1 MNTRTVHVSTP
12 DGTALATDVCLP
24 DGARPHPAVVIRTP
38 YGRGAHRAEL
48 RGWAAHGFA
57 ALAQDVRG
65 RHGSAGEWHPYGGHE
80 ETDGA
85 ATVAWV
91 RAQAWSNGEVVAAG
105 ASYAAHCA
113 LVTALAAPDE
123 SLRDGAPG
131 GRPTGPPGALREG
144 APDAV
149 IAAVPALGL
158 TETAREPGGPER
170 LWARAGWWAAH
181 GDRRDSDPGAL
192 ARALANDSR
201 LLEHLPIAR
210 LAERLAEGLGREL
223 PSWSRLWADRGR
235 GRLVALGSAA
245 RIPLLAVGGTRD
257 PFADDTVALWQGWG
271 GPSRLLLGPW
281 GHRLT
286 ADPAA
291 PSRARINLG
300 ALYVRWA
307 RAALAGHLEPTRHG
321 VIALGGSGRWH
332 STETGEGPEGSE
344 RPGVNRRPTASAGGD
359 PPPSPG
365 NHHRLHADSA
375 PAPTLAPTPTPTR
388 TPAPAPTPAL
398 IPTAAAGPDR
408 TVAWAFGA
416 PTGLRL
422 LHGAEFSADPD
433 RPVRSD
439 DLAVPAGGDRADRCL
454 LLSPP
459 LPRPLDLAGTAVA
472 RINVTADT
480 PCADWVV
487 RLTALDPSGR
497 ADPLALGIV
506 RRTGPP
512 GEPAD
517 VTVPLGTLGRRLPAG
532 TRLRAEIA
540 GHHFPAHARNPHTGE
555 DPVTATRLAPS
566 RRTVNPRG
574 SALHLPVVARRRYVE
589 PVPEICR

>member
-1 MNTRTVHVSTP
+1 MNTRTVYVPTP

-24 DGARPHPAVVIRTP
+24 DGTRPLPAVLIRTP

-48 RGWAAHGFA
+48 RGWASHGFA

-65 RHGSAGEWHPYGGHE
+65 RHGSPGEWHPYRDHE
-80 ETDGA
+80 RADGA
-85 ATVAWV
+85 ATVAWM
-91 RAQAWSNGEVVAAG
+91 RAQAWSNGEVVAVG
-105 ASYAAHCA
+105 ASYAAYCA
-113 LVTALAAPDE
+113 LVTALAAPEAACDAGPDADPGDFHRDAD
-123 SLRDGAPG
+123 LRRNGV
-131 GRPTGPPGALREG
+131 
-144 APDAV
+144 PDAV

-181 GDRRDSDPGAL
+181 GDRRDSDPDAL
-192 ARALANDSR
+192 ARALADDPR
-201 LLEHLPIAR
+201 LLEHLPVAR
-210 LAERLAEGLGREL
+210 LAERLAASLGREL
-223 PSWSRLWADRGR
+223 PSWPGLWADRAR
-235 GRLVALGSAA
+235 GRLVALGSTA
-245 RIPLLAVGGTRD
+245 RLPLLAVGGTRD
-257 PFADDTVALWQGWG
+257 PFAEDTVALWRGWG

-286 ADPAA
+286 ADPA
-291 PSRARINLG
+291 PPTRARVNLG

-307 RAALAGHLEPTRHG
+307 RAALAGRLEPTRHG
-321 VIALGGSGRWH
+321 VIALGDSGRWH
-332 STETGEGPEGSE
+332 STRLRSTPRPASTQDATAQDATAQEGAEWRAGVDRPEAEWSW
-344 RPGVNRRPTASAGGD
+344 SF
-359 PPPSPG
+359 
-365 NHHRLHADSA
+365 DS
-375 PAPTLAPTPTPTR
+375 
-388 TPAPAPTPAL
+388 
-398 IPTAAAGPDR
+398 
-408 TVAWAFGA
+408 

-422 LHGAEFSADPD
+422 LHGAEFNADPD

-439 DLAVPAGGDRADRCL
+439 DLAVPADGERADRCL

-459 LPRPLDLAGTAVA
+459 LPRPLDLAGAAVA

-487 RLTALDPSGR
+487 RLTALDPTGR
-497 ADPLALGIV
+497 ADPLAIGIV

-512 GEPAD
+512 GEAAD
-517 VTVPLGTLGRRLPAG
+517 ISVPLGTLGRRLPAG

-589 PVPEICR
+589 PAPEICR

>member
-1 MNTRTVHVSTP
+1 MNTRTVYVPTP

-24 DGARPHPAVVIRTP
+24 DGTRALPAVLIRTP
-38 YGRGAHRAEL
+38 YGRVAHRAEL
-48 RGWAAHGFA
+48 RGWAANGFA

-65 RHGSAGEWHPYGGHE
+65 RHDSPGQWHPFRGHE
-80 ETDGA
+80 TADGA

-91 RAQAWSNGEVVAAG
+91 RAQAWSNGEVVAVG
-105 ASYAAHCA
+105 ASYAAYCA
-113 LVTALAAPDE
+113 LVTALAAPGTAPDTAPGTAPDAAGDTTRAAGPGTD
-123 SLRDGAPG
+123 SGDLHRDGV
-131 GRPTGPPGALREG
+131 
-144 APDAV
+144 PDAV

-158 TETAREPGGPER
+158 AETAREPAGPER

-181 GDRRDSDPGAL
+181 GDRRDSDPDAL
-192 ARALANDSR
+192 ARVLADDPR
-201 LLEHLPIAR
+201 LLEHLPVMR
-210 LAERLAEGLGREL
+210 LAARLAEGLGREL
-223 PSWSRLWADRGR
+223 PSWPRLWSAGER

-245 RIPLLAVGGTRD
+245 RLPLLAVGGTRD
-257 PFADDTVALWQGWG
+257 PFADDTVALWRGWG

-286 ADPAA
+286 ADPAVPA
-291 PSRARINLG
+291 RARVNLG

-307 RAALAGHLEPTRHG
+307 RAALSGRLAPTRHG
-321 VIALGGSGRWH
+321 VIALGDSGRWH
-332 STETGEGPEGSE
+332 STQGAAIT
-344 RPGVNRRPTASAGGD
+344 PGA
-359 PPPSPG
+359 
-365 NHHRLHADSA
+365 
-375 PAPTLAPTPTPTR
+375 TP
-388 TPAPAPTPAL
+388 
-398 IPTAAAGPDR
+398 PDR
-408 TVAWAFGA
+408 PEADHRWPFDT

-439 DLAVPAGGDRADRCL
+439 DLAVPDDDGRADRCL

-459 LPRPLDLAGTAVA
+459 LPRPLDLAGAAVA

-480 PCADWVV
+480 PSADWAV

-497 ADPLALGIV
+497 ADPLAFGIV

-512 GEPAD
+512 GEAAD
-517 VTVPLGTLGRRLPAG
+517 ITVPLGTLGRRLPAG

-540 GHHFPAHARNPHTGE
+540 GHHFPAHARNPHTGQ
-555 DPVTATRLAPS
+555 DPVTATRLTPS
-566 RRTVNPRG
+566 RRTVNARG

-589 PVPEICR
+589 PAPEICR

>member
-1 MNTRTVHVSTP
+1 MNTRTVSVLAP
-12 DGTALATDVCLP
+12 DGAPLATDVFLP
-24 DGARPHPAVVIRTP
+24 DGDRPRPAVLIRTP
-38 YGRGAHRAEL
+38 YGRDAHRAEL

-65 RHGSAGEWHPYGGHE
+65 RHGSPGEWHPYRDHE
-80 ETDGA
+80 NADGA

-91 RAQAWSNGEVVAAG
+91 RAQAWSNGEVVAVG
-105 ASYAAHCA
+105 ASYAAYCA
-113 LVTALAAPDE
+113 LVTALDAPGAAPGPVH
-123 SLRDGAPG
+123 RDGV
-131 GRPTGPPGALREG
+131 
-144 APDAV
+144 PDAV

-181 GDRRDSDPGAL
+181 GDRSDSDPDAL
-192 ARALANDSR
+192 ERALADDPR
-201 LLEHLPIAR
+201 LLEHLPVAR
-210 LAERLAEGLGREL
+210 LAERLATGLGREL
-223 PSWSRLWADRGR
+223 PSWPRLWADRQR
-235 GRLVALGSAA
+235 GRLIALASAA
-245 RIPLLAVGGTRD
+245 CLPLLAVGGTRD
-257 PFADDTVALWQGWG
+257 PFADDTVALWRDWG
-271 GPSRLLLGPW
+271 GPARLLLGPW

-286 ADPAA
+286 ADRSVPA
-291 PSRARINLG
+291 RARVNLG

-307 RAALAGHLEPTRHG
+307 RAALDGRLEPTRHG
-321 VIALGGSGRWH
+321 AIALGDSGRWH
-332 STETGEGPEGSE
+332 STHLAVSPPETERRWPFGS
-344 RPGVNRRPTASAGGD
+344 
-359 PPPSPG
+359 
-365 NHHRLHADSA
+365 
-375 PAPTLAPTPTPTR
+375 
-388 TPAPAPTPAL
+388 
-398 IPTAAAGPDR
+398 
-408 TVAWAFGA
+408 

-422 LHGAEFSADPD
+422 LHGAEFIADPE

-439 DLAVPAGGDRADRCL
+439 GLAVPVGDGHADRCL

-459 LPRPLDLAGTAVA
+459 LPRPLDLAGAAVA
-472 RINVTADT
+472 RINATADT
-480 PCADWVV
+480 PSADWAV

-497 ADPLALGIV
+497 ADPLAFGIV

-512 GEPAD
+512 GEAAD
-517 VTVPLGTLGRRLPAG
+517 ITVPLGTLGRRLPAG

-540 GHHFPAHARNPHTGE
+540 GHHFPAHARNPHTGD

>member
-1 MNTRTVHVSTP
+1 MNTRTVYVPTQ

-24 DGARPHPAVVIRTP
+24 DGTRPLPAVVIRTP
-38 YGRGAHRAEL
+38 YGRDAHRAEL

-65 RHGSAGEWHPYGGHE
+65 RHGSPGEWHPYRDHE
-80 ETDGA
+80 RTDGA

-91 RAQAWSNGEVVAAG
+91 RAQAWSNGEVVAVG
-105 ASYAAHCA
+105 ASYAAYCA
-113 LVTALAAPDE
+113 LVPALAAPEAACDAGPDAD
-123 SLRDGAPG
+123 LDDFHLDGVPG
-131 GRPTGPPGALREG
+131 DFHLDGV
-144 APDAV
+144 PDAV

-181 GDRRDSDPGAL
+181 GDRRDSDPDAL
-192 ARALANDSR
+192 ARALADDPR
-201 LLEHLPIAR
+201 LLEHLPVAR
-210 LAERLAEGLGREL
+210 LAERLAESLGREL
-223 PSWSRLWADRGR
+223 PSWPGLWADRAR
-235 GRLVALGSAA
+235 GRLVTLGSTA
-245 RIPLLAVGGTRD
+245 RLPLLAVGGTRD
-257 PFADDTVALWQGWG
+257 PFAEDTVALWRGWG

-291 PSRARINLG
+291 PARARVNLG

-307 RAALAGHLEPTRHG
+307 RAALAGRLEPTRHG
-321 VIALGGSGRWH
+321 AIALGDSGRWH
-332 STETGEGPEGSE
+332 STRLRSTPRPASTQDDTEREGAEWRAGADRPEAE
-344 RPGVNRRPTASAGGD
+344 RRWSF
-359 PPPSPG
+359 
-365 NHHRLHADSA
+365 DS
-375 PAPTLAPTPTPTR
+375 
-388 TPAPAPTPAL
+388 
-398 IPTAAAGPDR
+398 
-408 TVAWAFGA
+408 

-422 LHGAEFSADPD
+422 LHGAEFNAEPD

-439 DLAVPAGGDRADRCL
+439 DLAVPADGDRADRCL

-459 LPRPLDLAGTAVA
+459 LPRPLDLAGAAVA

-480 PCADWVV
+480 PSADWAV
-487 RLTALDPSGR
+487 RLTALDSTGR
-497 ADPLALGIV
+497 ADPLAFGIV

-512 GEPAD
+512 GEAAD
-517 VTVPLGTLGRRLPAG
+517 ISVPLGTLGRRLPAG

-589 PVPEICR
+589 PAPEICR

>member
-1 MNTRTVHVSTP
+1 MNTRTVYVPTP

-24 DGARPHPAVVIRTP
+24 DGTRPLPAVLIRTP
-38 YGRGAHRAEL
+38 YGREAHRAEL

-65 RHGSAGEWHPYGGHE
+65 RHGSPGEWHPYRDHE
-80 ETDGA
+80 RTDGA

-91 RAQAWSNGEVVAAG
+91 RAQAWSNGEVVAVG
-105 ASYAAHCA
+105 ASYAAYCA
-113 LVTALAAPDE
+113 LVTALAAPEAACDAGPDAD
-123 SLRDGAPG
+123 LDNFHRDGV
-131 GRPTGPPGALREG
+131 
-144 APDAV
+144 PDAV

-181 GDRRDSDPGAL
+181 GDRRDSDPDAL
-192 ARALANDSR
+192 ARAMADDPR
-201 LLEHLPIAR
+201 LLEHLPVAR
-210 LAERLAEGLGREL
+210 LAERLAASLGREL
-223 PSWSRLWADRGR
+223 PSWSGLWADRAR
-235 GRLVALGSAA
+235 GRLVALGSTA
-245 RIPLLAVGGTRD
+245 RLPLLAVGGTRD
-257 PFADDTVALWQGWG
+257 PFAEDTVALWRGWG

-291 PSRARINLG
+291 PARARVNLG

-307 RAALAGHLEPTRHG
+307 RAALAGRLEPTRRG
-321 VIALGGSGRWH
+321 AIALGDSGRWH
-332 STETGEGPEGSE
+332 STRLRSTPRPASTQDATPQDATAQEGAEWRAGADRPEAES
-344 RPGVNRRPTASAGGD
+344 RWSF
-359 PPPSPG
+359 
-365 NHHRLHADSA
+365 DS
-375 PAPTLAPTPTPTR
+375 
-388 TPAPAPTPAL
+388 
-398 IPTAAAGPDR
+398 
-408 TVAWAFGA
+408 

-422 LHGAEFSADPD
+422 LHGAEFNADPD

-439 DLAVPAGGDRADRCL
+439 DLAVPADGERADRCL

-459 LPRPLDLAGTAVA
+459 LPRPLDLAGAAVA

-480 PCADWVV
+480 PCADWAV
-487 RLTALDPSGR
+487 RLTALDPTGR
-497 ADPLALGIV
+497 ADPLAFGIV

-512 GEPAD
+512 GEAAD
-517 VTVPLGTLGRRLPAG
+517 ISVPLGTLGRRLPAG

-574 SALHLPVVARRRYVE
+574 SALHLPVVARRYVE
-589 PVPEICR
+589 PAPEICR

>member
-1 MNTRTVHVSTP
+1 MNTRTLYVPAP

-24 DGARPHPAVVIRTP
+24 EGNRPVPAVLIRTP
-38 YGRGAHRAEL
+38 YGRDAHRAEL
-48 RGWAAHGFA
+48 YGWAAHGFA

-65 RHGSAGEWHPYGGHE
+65 RHGSPGEWHPYRGHE
-80 ETDGA
+80 TVDGA
-85 ATVAWV
+85 ATVAWT
-91 RAQAWSNGEVVAAG
+91 RAQEWSNGEVVAVG
-105 ASYAAHCA
+105 ASYAAYCA
-113 LVTALAAPDE
+113 LVTALAA
-123 SLRDGAPG
+123 RDTARDTVRDAACDAAHDAGPG
-131 GRPTGPPGALREG
+131 PGADSDRLLALG
-144 APDAV
+144 VPDAV

-158 TETAREPGGPER
+158 AETAREPGGPER

-181 GDRRDSDPGAL
+181 GDRRDSDPDAL
-192 ARALANDSR
+192 ARALAEDPR
-201 LLEHLPIAR
+201 LLEHLPVAHLPTR
-210 LAERLAEGLGREL
+210 LAESLGREL
-223 PSWSRLWADRGR
+223 PSWPRLWAGRGR
-235 GRLVALGSAA
+235 GRLVALGHTA
-245 RIPLLAVGGTRD
+245 RLPLLAVGGTRD
-257 PFADDTVALWQGWG
+257 PFADDTVALWRGWG

-291 PSRARINLG
+291 PARARVNLG

-307 RAALAGHLEPTRHG
+307 RAALAGRLGPTRRG
-321 VIALGGSGRWH
+321 VIALGDSGRWH
-332 STETGEGPEGSE
+332 SVPGEPI
-344 RPGVNRRPTASAGGD
+344 
-359 PPPSPG
+359 
-365 NHHRLHADSA
+365 
-375 PAPTLAPTPTPTR
+375 TPDTTS
-388 TPAPAPTPAL
+388 
-398 IPTAAAGPDR
+398 PDR
-408 TVAWAFGA
+408 PEAERRWPFGS

-439 DLAVPAGGDRADRCL
+439 DLAVPADGAPADRCL

-459 LPRPLDLAGTAVA
+459 LPRPLDLAGAAVA

-480 PCADWVV
+480 PSADWAV
-487 RLTALDPSGR
+487 RLTALDPSGH
-497 ADPLALGIV
+497 ADPLAFGIV

-512 GEPAD
+512 GEAAD
-517 VTVPLGTLGRRLPAG
+517 ITVPLGTLGRRLPAG

-555 DPVTATRLAPS
+555 DPVAATRLAPS

-589 PVPEICR
+589 PAPEICR

>member
-1 MNTRTVHVSTP
+1 MNTRTVYVPTP
-12 DGTALATDVCLP
+12 DGNALATDVRLP
-24 DGARPHPAVVIRTP
+24 DGTRPLPAVLIRTP
-38 YGRGAHRAEL
+38 YGREAHRAEL

-65 RHGSAGEWHPYGGHE
+65 RHGSPGEWHPYRDHE
-80 ETDGA
+80 RTDGA
-85 ATVAWV
+85 ATVDWV
-91 RAQAWSNGEVVAAG
+91 RAQAWSNGEVVAVG
-105 ASYAAHCA
+105 ASYAAYCA
-113 LVTALAAPDE
+113 LVTALAAPEAACDAGPDADRGDFH
-123 SLRDGAPG
+123 RDGAPG
-131 GRPTGPPGALREG
+131 DLHRDGV
-144 APDAV
+144 PDAV

-181 GDRRDSDPGAL
+181 GDRRDSDPDAL
-192 ARALANDSR
+192 ARALADDPR
-201 LLEHLPIAR
+201 LLEHLPVAR
-210 LAERLAEGLGREL
+210 LADRLAASLGREL
-223 PSWSRLWADRGR
+223 PSWSRLWADRAR
-235 GRLVALGSAA
+235 GRLVALGSTA
-245 RIPLLAVGGTRD
+245 RLPLLAVGGTRD
-257 PFADDTVALWQGWG
+257 PFAEDTMALWRGWG

-281 GHRLT
+281 GHGLT

-291 PSRARINLG
+291 PGRARVNLG

-307 RAALAGHLEPTRHG
+307 REALAGRLEPTHHG
-321 VIALGGSGRWH
+321 VIALGDSGRWH
-332 STETGEGPEGSE
+332 STRLPSTL
-344 RPGVNRRPTASAGGD
+344 RPASTHAATPQYAVAQEEAEWRAG
-359 PPPSPG
+359 
-365 NHHRLHADSA
+365 AD
-375 PAPTLAPTPTPTR
+375 R
-388 TPAPAPTPAL
+388 
-398 IPTAAAGPDR
+398 AGAESRWSFDS
-408 TVAWAFGA
+408 

-422 LHGAEFSADPD
+422 LHGAEFNADPD

-439 DLAVPAGGDRADRCL
+439 DLAVPADDERADRCL

-459 LPRPLDLAGTAVA
+459 LPRPLDLAGAAVA

-480 PCADWVV
+480 PSADWAV
-487 RLTALDPSGR
+487 RLTALDPAGR
-497 ADPLALGIV
+497 ADPLAFGIV

-512 GEPAD
+512 GEAAD
-517 VTVPLGTLGRRLPAG
+517 ISVPLGTLGRRLPAG

-589 PVPEICR
+589 PAPEICR

>member
-1 MNTRTVHVSTP
+1 MNTRTVYVPTA
-12 DGTALATDVCLP
+12 DGTALATDVRLP
-24 DGARPHPAVVIRTP
+24 DGTRPVPAVLIRTP
-38 YGRGAHRAEL
+38 YGREAHRAEL

-65 RHGSAGEWHPYGGHE
+65 RHGSPGEWHPYQDHE

-91 RAQAWSNGEVVAAG
+91 RAQAWSNGEVVAVG
-105 ASYAAHCA
+105 ASYAAYCA
-113 LVTALAAPDE
+113 LVTALAAPEAACDAGPE
-123 SLRDGAPG
+123 ADLDDFHRDGATDNLRRDGAPG
-131 GRPTGPPGALREG
+131 GLHGDDGV
-144 APDAV
+144 PDAV

-170 LWARAGWWAAH
+170 LWARVGWWAAH
-181 GDRRDSDPGAL
+181 GDRRDSDPDAL
-192 ARALANDSR
+192 ARALADDPR
-201 LLEHLPIAR
+201 LLEHLPVAR
-210 LAERLAEGLGREL
+210 LAERLAVRLGREL
-223 PSWSRLWADRGR
+223 PSWPGLWADRAR
-235 GRLVALGSAA
+235 GRLVALGSSA
-245 RIPLLAVGGTRD
+245 RLPLLAVGGTRD
-257 PFADDTVALWQGWG
+257 PFAEDTVALWRGWG

-291 PSRARINLG
+291 PARARVNLG

-307 RAALAGHLEPTRHG
+307 RAALAGRLEPTRHG
-321 VIALGGSGRWH
+321 AIALGDSGRWH
-332 STETGEGPEGSE
+332 ST
-344 RPGVNRRPTASAGGD
+344 
-359 PPPSPG
+359 
-365 NHHRLHADSA
+365 RLRSA
-375 PAPTLAPTPTPTR
+375 PRPASTQDATPQD
-388 TPAPAPTPAL
+388 A
-398 IPTAAAGPDR
+398 TAQEGTEWWPEAESRWSFDS
-408 TVAWAFGA
+408 

-422 LHGAEFSADPD
+422 LHGAEFNADPD

-439 DLAVPAGGDRADRCL
+439 DLAVPAEGERADRCL

-459 LPRPLDLAGTAVA
+459 LPRPLDLAGAAVA

-480 PCADWVV
+480 PCADWAV
-487 RLTALDPSGR
+487 RLTALDPTGR
-497 ADPLALGIV
+497 ADPLAFGIV

-512 GEPAD
+512 GEAAD
-517 VTVPLGTLGRRLPAG
+517 ISVPLGTLGRRLPAG

-589 PVPEICR
+589 PAPEICR

>member
-1 MNTRTVHVSTP
+1 MNTLTVYVPTP

-24 DGARPHPAVVIRTP
+24 GGTRSLPAVLIRTP
-38 YGRGAHRAEL
+38 YGREAHRAEL
-48 RGWAAHGFA
+48 RGWASHGFA
-57 ALAQDVRG
+57 ALVQDVRG
-65 RHGSAGEWHPYGGHE
+65 RHGSPGDWHPYRDHE
-80 ETDGA
+80 RTDGA

-91 RAQAWSNGEVVAAG
+91 RAQAWSNGEVVAVG
-105 ASYAAHCA
+105 ASYAAYCA
-113 LVTALAAPDE
+113 LVTALAAPEAACDAGPDADPGD
-123 SLRDGAPG
+123 LHRDGVPEDRHCDGVPG
-131 GRPTGPPGALREG
+131 VLHGDGV
-144 APDAV
+144 PDAV

-181 GDRRDSDPGAL
+181 GDRRDSDPDAL
-192 ARALANDSR
+192 ARALAGDPR
-201 LLEHLPIAR
+201 LLEHLPVAR
-210 LAERLAEGLGREL
+210 LAERLAASLGREL
-223 PSWSRLWADRGR
+223 PSWSGLWADRAR
-235 GRLVALGSAA
+235 GRLVALGSTA
-245 RIPLLAVGGTRD
+245 RLPLLAVGGTRD
-257 PFADDTVALWQGWG
+257 PFAEDTVALWRGWG

-291 PSRARINLG
+291 PARARVNLG

-307 RAALAGHLEPTRHG
+307 RAALAGRLEPTRHG
-321 VIALGGSGRWH
+321 AIALGDSGRWH
-332 STETGEGPEGSE
+332 STRVRSTP
-344 RPGVNRRPTASAGGD
+344 RPGSTQDATAQDGAEWRAGADRPEPESRW
-359 PPPSPG
+359 SF
-365 NHHRLHADSA
+365 DS
-375 PAPTLAPTPTPTR
+375 
-388 TPAPAPTPAL
+388 
-398 IPTAAAGPDR
+398 
-408 TVAWAFGA
+408 

-422 LHGAEFSADPD
+422 LHGAEFDADPD

-439 DLAVPAGGDRADRCL
+439 DLAVPAGGERADRCL

-459 LPRPLDLAGTAVA
+459 LPRPLDLAGAAVA

-480 PCADWVV
+480 PCADWAV
-487 RLTALDPSGR
+487 RLTALDPAGR
-497 ADPLALGIV
+497 ADPLAFGIV

-512 GEPAD
+512 GEAAD
-517 VTVPLGTLGRRLPAG
+517 ISVPLGTLGRRLPAG

-589 PVPEICR
+589 PAPEICR

>member
-1 MNTRTVHVSTP
+1 MNTRTVFVPTP
-12 DGTALATDVCLP
+12 DGSALATDVCLP
-24 DGARPHPAVVIRTP
+24 DATHPLPAVLIRTP
-38 YGRGAHRAEL
+38 YGRDAHRAEL

-65 RHGSAGEWHPYGGHE
+65 RHGSQGEWHPYRDHE
-80 ETDGA
+80 RTDGA

-91 RAQAWSNGEVVAAG
+91 RAQAWSNGEVVAVG
-105 ASYAAHCA
+105 ASYAAYCA
-113 LVTALAAPDE
+113 LVTAPAAPEAACDAGPDADPGD
-123 SLRDGAPG
+123 LHHDGV
-131 GRPTGPPGALREG
+131 
-144 APDAV
+144 PDAV

-181 GDRRDSDPGAL
+181 GDRRDSDPDAL
-192 ARALANDSR
+192 ARALADDPR
-201 LLEHLPIAR
+201 LLEHLPVTRI
-210 LAERLAEGLGREL
+210 AERLAESLGREL
-223 PSWSRLWADRGR
+223 PSWPGLWADRAR
-235 GRLVALGSAA
+235 GRLVALGSTA
-245 RIPLLAVGGTRD
+245 RLPLLAVGGTRD
-257 PFADDTVALWQGWG
+257 PFAEDTVALWRGWG

-291 PSRARINLG
+291 PARARVNLG

-307 RAALAGHLEPTRHG
+307 RAALAGRLEPTQHG
-321 VIALGGSGRWH
+321 VIALGDSGRWH
-332 STETGEGPEGSE
+332 STRVRSAPRPASTPDVTPQDATAQMGSE
-344 RPGVNRRPTASAGGD
+344 WWAGADRPEAERRWS
-359 PPPSPG
+359 
-365 NHHRLHADSA
+365 
-375 PAPTLAPTPTPTR
+375 
-388 TPAPAPTPAL
+388 
-398 IPTAAAGPDR
+398 
-408 TVAWAFGA
+408 FGS
-416 PTGLRL
+416 PTGLQL
-422 LHGAEFSADPD
+422 LHGAEFNADPH

-439 DLAVPAGGDRADRCL
+439 DLAVPADGEHADRCL

-459 LPRPLDLAGTAVA
+459 LPRPLDLAGAAVA

-480 PCADWVV
+480 PCADWAV
-487 RLTALDPSGR
+487 RLTALDPTGH
-497 ADPLALGIV
+497 AEPLAFGIV

-512 GEPAD
+512 GEAAEIS
-517 VTVPLGTLGRRLPAG
+517 VPLGTLGRRLPAG

-574 SALHLPVVARRRYVE
+574 SALHLPVVARRRYVG
-589 PVPEICR
+589 PAPEICR

>member
-1 MNTRTVHVSTP
+1 MNTRTVYVPTP

-24 DGARPHPAVVIRTP
+24 EGTFPLPAVVIRTP
-38 YGRGAHRAEL
+38 YGRDAHRAEL

-65 RHGSAGEWHPYGGHE
+65 RHGSPGEWHPYRDHE
-80 ETDGA
+80 RADGA
-85 ATVAWV
+85 VTVAWV
-91 RAQAWSNGEVVAAG
+91 RAQAWSNGEVVAVG
-105 ASYAAHCA
+105 ASYAAYCA
-113 LVTALAAPDE
+113 LVTALADPGAACDAGPDADRDN
-123 SLRDGAPG
+123 SHRDGAPDSL
-131 GRPTGPPGALREG
+131 RPDGAPGARHHDG
-144 APDAV
+144 VPDAV

-181 GDRRDSDPGAL
+181 GDRRDSDPDAL
-192 ARALANDSR
+192 ARALAGDPR
-201 LLEHLPIAR
+201 LLEHLPVAG
-210 LAERLAEGLGREL
+210 LAERLAASLGREL
-223 PSWSRLWADRGR
+223 PSWTGLWADRAR
-235 GRLVALGSAA
+235 GRLVALGSTA
-245 RIPLLAVGGTRD
+245 RLPLLAVGGTRD
-257 PFADDTVALWQGWG
+257 PFAEDTVALWRGWG

-291 PSRARINLG
+291 PTRARVNLG

-307 RAALAGHLEPTRHG
+307 RAALAGRLEPTRHG
-321 VIALGGSGRWH
+321 VIALGDSGRWH
-332 STETGEGPEGSE
+332 STPPRSTPRPASTQDATAQDATAGDGAPWWAGADRPEAES
-344 RPGVNRRPTASAGGD
+344 RWSF
-359 PPPSPG
+359 
-365 NHHRLHADSA
+365 DS
-375 PAPTLAPTPTPTR
+375 
-388 TPAPAPTPAL
+388 
-398 IPTAAAGPDR
+398 
-408 TVAWAFGA
+408 

-422 LHGAEFSADPD
+422 LHGAEFDADPD

-439 DLAVPAGGDRADRCL
+439 DLAVPAAGERADRCL

-459 LPRPLDLAGTAVA
+459 LPRPLDLAGAAVA
-472 RINVTADT
+472 LINVTADT
-480 PCADWVV
+480 PCADWAV
-487 RLTALDPSGR
+487 RLTALDPTGR
-497 ADPLALGIV
+497 ADPLAFGIV

-512 GEPAD
+512 GEAAD
-517 VTVPLGTLGRRLPAG
+517 VSVPLGTLGRRLPAG

-589 PVPEICR
+589 PAPEICR

>member
-1 MNTRTVHVSTP
+1 MNTRTVYVPTA
-12 DGTALATDVCLP
+12 DGTALATDVRLP
-24 DGARPHPAVVIRTP
+24 DGTRPVPAVLIRTP
-38 YGRGAHRAEL
+38 YGREAHRAEL

-65 RHGSAGEWHPYGGHE
+65 RHGSPGEWHPYRDHE

-91 RAQAWSNGEVVAAG
+91 RAQAWSNGEVVAVG
-105 ASYAAHCA
+105 ASYAAYCA
-113 LVTALAAPDE
+113 LVTALAAPEAACDAGPE
-123 SLRDGAPG
+123 ADLDDFHRDGATDNLRCDGAPG
-131 GRPTGPPGALREG
+131 DLHGDDGV
-144 APDAV
+144 PDAV

-181 GDRRDSDPGAL
+181 GDRRDSDPDAL
-192 ARALANDSR
+192 ARALADDPR
-201 LLEHLPIAR
+201 LLEHLPVAR
-210 LAERLAEGLGREL
+210 LAERLAVRLGREL
-223 PSWSRLWADRGR
+223 PSWPGLWADRAR
-235 GRLVALGSAA
+235 GRLVALGSSA
-245 RIPLLAVGGTRD
+245 RLPLLAVGGTRD
-257 PFADDTVALWQGWG
+257 PFAEDTVALWRGWG

-291 PSRARINLG
+291 PARARVNLG
-300 ALYVRWA
+300 ALYVQWA
-307 RAALAGHLEPTRHG
+307 RAALAGRLEPTRHG
-321 VIALGGSGRWH
+321 AIALGDSGRWH
-332 STETGEGPEGSE
+332 ST
-344 RPGVNRRPTASAGGD
+344 
-359 PPPSPG
+359 
-365 NHHRLHADSA
+365 RLRSA
-375 PAPTLAPTPTPTR
+375 PRPASTQDATPQD
-388 TPAPAPTPAL
+388 A
-398 IPTAAAGPDR
+398 TAQEGTEWWPEAESRWSFDS
-408 TVAWAFGA
+408 

-422 LHGAEFSADPD
+422 LHGAEFNADPD

-439 DLAVPAGGDRADRCL
+439 DLAVPAEGERADRCL

-459 LPRPLDLAGTAVA
+459 LPRPLDLAGAAVA

-480 PCADWVV
+480 PCADWAV
-487 RLTALDPSGR
+487 RLTALDPTGR
-497 ADPLALGIV
+497 ADPLAFGIV
-506 RRTGPP
+506 RRNGPP
-512 GEPAD
+512 GEAAD
-517 VTVPLGTLGRRLPAG
+517 ISVPLGTLGRRLPAG

-589 PVPEICR
+589 PAPEICR

>member
-1 MNTRTVHVSTP
+1 MNTRTVYVPTP
-12 DGTALATDVCLP
+12 DGIALATDVCLP
-24 DGARPHPAVVIRTP
+24 DGTRPRPAVVIRTP
-38 YGRGAHRAEL
+38 YGRDAHRAEL

-65 RHGSAGEWHPYGGHE
+65 RHGSPGEWHPYRGHE
-80 ETDGA
+80 MADGT

-91 RAQAWSNGEVVAAG
+91 RAQAWSSGEVVAVG

-113 LVTALAAPDE
+113 LVTALVTA
-123 SLRDGAPG
+123 DGALLG
-131 GRPTGPPGALREG
+131 G

-181 GDRRDSDPGAL
+181 GDRRDSDPDAL
-192 ARALANDSR
+192 ARALADDPR
-201 LLEHLPIAR
+201 LLEHLPIALLADR
-210 LAERLAEGLGREL
+210 LAEDLGRQL
-223 PSWSRLWADRGR
+223 PSWPRLWADRSR
-235 GRLVALGSAA
+235 GRIVAQGSAA
-245 RIPLLAVGGTRD
+245 RLPLLAVGGTRD
-257 PFADDTVALWQGWG
+257 PFAEDTVALWHAWG

-281 GHRLT
+281 GHRLA
-286 ADPAA
+286 ADPAVPA
-291 PSRARINLG
+291 RARVNLG

-307 RAALAGHLEPTRHG
+307 RAALAGQLEPTRHG
-321 VIALGGSGRWH
+321 VIALGDSGRWH
-332 STETGEGPEGSE
+332 ST
-344 RPGVNRRPTASAGGD
+344 RVRSA
-359 PPPSPG
+359 PRPPSPDG
-365 NHHRLHADSA
+365 RPDRDRRTVATDAASRATAEAAVPVRVPPAA
-375 PAPTLAPTPTPTR
+375 PAPFPDAD
-388 TPAPAPTPAL
+388 PA
-398 IPTAAAGPDR
+398 R
-408 TVAWAFGA
+408 TVAWPFDS

-459 LPRPLDLAGTAVA
+459 LPRPLDLVGAAVA
-472 RINVTADT
+472 RINATADA
-480 PCADWVV
+480 PCADWAV

-497 ADPLALGIV
+497 ADPLAFGIV
-506 RRTGPP
+506 RHTGPP
-512 GEPAD
+512 GEAAD
-517 VTVPLGTLGRRLPAG
+517 ITVPLGTLGRRLPAG

-555 DPVTATRLAPS
+555 DPVTATRLVTS
-566 RRTVNPRG
+566 HRTVNPRG

>member
-1 MNTRTVHVSTP
+1 MNTRTVYVPTA
-12 DGTALATDVCLP
+12 DGTALATDVRLP
-24 DGARPHPAVVIRTP
+24 DGTRPVPAVLIRTP
-38 YGRGAHRAEL
+38 YGREAHRAEL

-65 RHGSAGEWHPYGGHE
+65 RHGSPGEWHPYRDHE

-105 ASYAAHCA
+105 ASYAAYCA
-113 LVTALAAPDE
+113 LVTALAAPEAACDAGPE
-123 SLRDGAPG
+123 ADLDDFHRDGATDNLRRDGAPG
-131 GRPTGPPGALREG
+131 DLHGDDGV
-144 APDAV
+144 PDAV

-170 LWARAGWWAAH
+170 LWARVGWWAAH
-181 GDRRDSDPGAL
+181 GDRRDSDPDAL
-192 ARALANDSR
+192 ARALADDPR
-201 LLEHLPIAR
+201 LLEHLPVAR
-210 LAERLAEGLGREL
+210 LAERLAVRLGREL
-223 PSWSRLWADRGR
+223 PSWPGLWADRAR
-235 GRLVALGSAA
+235 GRLVALGSSA
-245 RIPLLAVGGTRD
+245 RLPLLAVGGTRD
-257 PFADDTVALWQGWG
+257 PFAEDTVALWRGWG

-291 PSRARINLG
+291 PARARVNLG

-307 RAALAGHLEPTRHG
+307 RAALAGRLEPTRHG
-321 VIALGGSGRWH
+321 AIALGDSGRWH
-332 STETGEGPEGSE
+332 ST
-344 RPGVNRRPTASAGGD
+344 
-359 PPPSPG
+359 
-365 NHHRLHADSA
+365 RLRSA
-375 PAPTLAPTPTPTR
+375 PR
-388 TPAPAPTPAL
+388 PASTQDASPQDA
-398 IPTAAAGPDR
+398 TAQEGTEWWPEAESRWSFDS
-408 TVAWAFGA
+408 

-422 LHGAEFSADPD
+422 LHGAEFNADPD

-439 DLAVPAGGDRADRCL
+439 DLAVPAEGERADRCL

-459 LPRPLDLAGTAVA
+459 LPRPLDLAGAAVA

-480 PCADWVV
+480 PCADWAV
-487 RLTALDPSGR
+487 RLTALDPTGR
-497 ADPLALGIV
+497 ADPLAFGIV

-512 GEPAD
+512 GVAAD
-517 VTVPLGTLGRRLPAG
+517 ISVPLGTLGRRLPAG

-589 PVPEICR
+589 PAPEICR

>member
-1 MNTRTVHVSTP
+1 MNTRTGYVPTA
-12 DGTALATDVCLP
+12 DGTALATDVRLP
-24 DGARPHPAVVIRTP
+24 DGTRPVPAVLIRTP
-38 YGRGAHRAEL
+38 YGREAHRAEL

-65 RHGSAGEWHPYGGHE
+65 RHGSPGEWHPYRDHE

-91 RAQAWSNGEVVAAG
+91 RAQAWSNGEVVAVG
-105 ASYAAHCA
+105 ASYAAYCA
-113 LVTALAAPDE
+113 LVTALAAPEAACDAGPE
-123 SLRDGAPG
+123 ADLDDFHRDGATDNLRRDGAPG
-131 GRPTGPPGALREG
+131 DLHGDDGV
-144 APDAV
+144 PDAV

-181 GDRRDSDPGAL
+181 GDRRDSDPDAL
-192 ARALANDSR
+192 ARALADDPR
-201 LLEHLPIAR
+201 LLEHLPVAR
-210 LAERLAEGLGREL
+210 LPERLAVSLGREL
-223 PSWSRLWADRGR
+223 PSWPGLWADRAR
-235 GRLVALGSAA
+235 GRLVALGSSA
-245 RIPLLAVGGTRD
+245 RLPLLAVGGTRD
-257 PFADDTVALWQGWG
+257 PFAEDTVALWRGWG

-291 PSRARINLG
+291 PARARVNLG

-307 RAALAGHLEPTRHG
+307 RAALAGRLEPTRHG
-321 VIALGGSGRWH
+321 AIALGDSGRWH
-332 STETGEGPEGSE
+332 ST
-344 RPGVNRRPTASAGGD
+344 
-359 PPPSPG
+359 
-365 NHHRLHADSA
+365 RLRSA
-375 PAPTLAPTPTPTR
+375 PRPASTQDATPQD
-388 TPAPAPTPAL
+388 A
-398 IPTAAAGPDR
+398 TAQEGTEWWPEAESRWSFDS
-408 TVAWAFGA
+408 

-422 LHGAEFSADPD
+422 LHGAEFNADPD

-439 DLAVPAGGDRADRCL
+439 DLAVPAEGERADRCL

-459 LPRPLDLAGTAVA
+459 LPRPLDLAGAAVA

-480 PCADWVV
+480 PCADWAV
-487 RLTALDPSGR
+487 RLTALDPTGR
-497 ADPLALGIV
+497 ADPLAFGIV

-512 GEPAD
+512 GEAAD
-517 VTVPLGTLGRRLPAG
+517 ISVPLGTLGRRLPAG

-566 RRTVNPRG
+566 RRTVNTRG

-589 PVPEICR
+589 PAPEICR

>member
-1 MNTRTVHVSTP
+1 MNTRTVYVPTP
-12 DGTALATDVCLP
+12 DGIALATDVCLP
-24 DGARPHPAVVIRTP
+24 DGARPVPAVLIRTP
-38 YGRGAHRAEL
+38 YGREAHRAEL

-65 RHGSAGEWHPYGGHE
+65 RHGSPGEWHPYRGHE
-80 ETDGA
+80 RTDGA

-91 RAQAWSNGEVVAAG
+91 RTQAWSNGEVVAVG
-105 ASYAAHCA
+105 ASYAAYCA
-113 LVTALAAPDE
+113 LVTALAAPEAACDAGPDADPDDRHGE
-123 SLRDGAPG
+123 GVPDDFHRDGV
-131 GRPTGPPGALREG
+131 
-144 APDAV
+144 PDAV

-181 GDRRDSDPGAL
+181 GDRRDSDPDAL
-192 ARALANDSR
+192 ARALADDPR
-201 LLEHLPIAR
+201 LLEHLPVAR
-210 LAERLAEGLGREL
+210 LAERLAASLGREL
-223 PSWSRLWADRGR
+223 PSWPGLWADRAR
-235 GRLVALGSAA
+235 GRLVALGSTA
-245 RIPLLAVGGTRD
+245 RLPLLAVGGTRD
-257 PFADDTVALWQGWG
+257 PFAEDTVALWRGWG

-291 PSRARINLG
+291 PARARVNLG

-307 RAALAGHLEPTRHG
+307 RSALAGRLEPTRHG
-321 VIALGGSGRWH
+321 AIALGDSGRWH
-332 STETGEGPEGSE
+332 STRVRSIHRPASAPDATGQMGSE
-344 RPGVNRRPTASAGGD
+344 WRAGADRPEAESRWS
-359 PPPSPG
+359 
-365 NHHRLHADSA
+365 
-375 PAPTLAPTPTPTR
+375 
-388 TPAPAPTPAL
+388 
-398 IPTAAAGPDR
+398 
-408 TVAWAFGA
+408 FGS

-422 LHGAEFSADPD
+422 LHGAEFNADPD

-439 DLAVPAGGDRADRCL
+439 DLAVPADGERADRCL

-459 LPRPLDLAGTAVA
+459 LPRPLDLAGAAVA

-480 PCADWVV
+480 PCADWAV
-487 RLTALDPSGR
+487 RLTALDPAGR
-497 ADPLALGIV
+497 ADPLAFGIV

-512 GEPAD
+512 GEAAD
-517 VTVPLGTLGRRLPAG
+517 ISVPLGTLGRRLPAG
-532 TRLRAEIA
+532 ARLRVEIA

-589 PVPEICR
+589 PAPEICR

>member
-1 MNTRTVHVSTP
+1 MNTRTVYVLTP
-12 DGTALATDVCLP
+12 DGAALATDVCLP
-24 DGARPHPAVVIRTP
+24 DGARPRPAVVIRTP
-38 YGRGAHRAEL
+38 YGRDAHRAEL

-65 RHGSAGEWHPYGGHE
+65 RHGSPGEWHPYRGHE
-80 ETDGA
+80 RTDGA

-91 RAQAWSNGEVVAAG
+91 RAQVWSNGEVVAAG

-123 SLRDGAPG
+123 APRDRALDDAFRDGI
-131 GRPTGPPGALREG
+131 
-144 APDAV
+144 PDAV

-158 TETAREPGGPER
+158 SETAREPGGPER
-170 LWARAGWWAAH
+170 LWARTGWWASH
-181 GDRRDSDPGAL
+181 GDRRDSDPDAL
-192 ARALANDSR
+192 ARALADDPR
-201 LLEHLPIAR
+201 LLEHLPIVR

-223 PSWSRLWADRGR
+223 PSWPGLWTDRGR
-235 GRLVALGSAA
+235 GRLVELGATA
-245 RIPLLAVGGTRD
+245 RLPLLAVGGTRD
-257 PFADDTVALWQGWG
+257 PFAEDTVALWHGWG
-271 GPSRLLLGPW
+271 GPARLLLGPW

-291 PSRARINLG
+291 PARARVNLG

-307 RAALAGHLEPTRHG
+307 RAALADRLEPTRHG
-321 VIALGGSGRWH
+321 VIALGDSGRWH
-332 STETGEGPEGSE
+332 STWVRRAPRAAINAAATRPEGVEGLEGAGSE
-344 RPGVNRRPTASAGGD
+344 RRPAVNAGTAPD
-359 PPPSPG
+359 LSPG
-365 NHHRLHADSA
+365 NHRDRRTA
-375 PAPTLAPTPTPTR
+375 PARATAPVPP
-388 TPAPAPTPAL
+388 PAFGPA
-398 IPTAAAGPDR
+398 R
-408 TVAWAFGA
+408 TVAWPFGS
-416 PTGLRL
+416 PSGLRL

-439 DLAVPAGGDRADRCL
+439 NLAVPVGGDRADRCL

-459 LPRPLDLAGTAVA
+459 LPRPLDLAGAAVA
-472 RINVTADT
+472 RINVTADA
-480 PCADWVV
+480 PCADWAV

-497 ADPLALGIV
+497 ADPLAFGIV

-512 GEPAD
+512 GEAAD
-517 VTVPLGTLGRRLPAG
+517 ITVPLGTLGRRLPAG

>member
-1 MNTRTVHVSTP
+1 MNTRTVYVPTR
-12 DGTALATDVCLP
+12 DGIALATDVCLP
-24 DGARPHPAVVIRTP
+24 DGTRPLPAVLIRTP
-38 YGRGAHRAEL
+38 YGREAHRAEL
-48 RGWAAHGFA
+48 RGWASHGFA

-65 RHGSAGEWHPYGGHE
+65 RHGSPGEWHPYRDHE
-80 ETDGA
+80 RTDGA
-85 ATVAWV
+85 ATVAWM
-91 RAQAWSNGEVVAAG
+91 RAQAWSNGEVVAVG
-105 ASYAAHCA
+105 ASYAAYCA
-113 LVTALAAPDE
+113 LVTALAAPEAACDAGPDADPGDFHQE
-123 SLRDGAPG
+123 GVPDGFHHD
-131 GRPTGPPGALREG
+131 G

-181 GDRRDSDPGAL
+181 GDRRDSDPDAL
-192 ARALANDSR
+192 ARALADDPR
-201 LLEHLPIAR
+201 LLEHLPVAS
-210 LAERLAEGLGREL
+210 LAERLAASLGREL
-223 PSWSRLWADRGR
+223 PSWPGLWTDRAR
-235 GRLVALGSAA
+235 GRLVALGSTA
-245 RIPLLAVGGTRD
+245 RLPLLAVGGTRD
-257 PFADDTVALWQGWG
+257 PFAEDTVALWRGWG

-291 PSRARINLG
+291 PARARVNLG

-307 RAALAGHLEPTRHG
+307 RAALAGRLEPTRHG
-321 VIALGGSGRWH
+321 AIALGDSGRWH
-332 STETGEGPEGSE
+332 STRLRSTPRPASTQDATAQDATAQEGAEWRAGADRPEAECHWSF
-344 RPGVNRRPTASAGGD
+344 
-359 PPPSPG
+359 
-365 NHHRLHADSA
+365 DS
-375 PAPTLAPTPTPTR
+375 
-388 TPAPAPTPAL
+388 
-398 IPTAAAGPDR
+398 
-408 TVAWAFGA
+408 

-422 LHGAEFSADPD
+422 LHGAEFNADPD

-439 DLAVPAGGDRADRCL
+439 DLAVPADGERADRCL

-459 LPRPLDLAGTAVA
+459 LPRPLDLAGAAVA

-480 PCADWVV
+480 PCADWAV
-487 RLTALDPSGR
+487 RLTALDPTGR
-497 ADPLALGIV
+497 ADPLAFGIV

-512 GEPAD
+512 GEAAD
-517 VTVPLGTLGRRLPAG
+517 ISVPLGTLGRRLPAG

-589 PVPEICR
+589 PAPEICR

>member
-1 MNTRTVHVSTP
+1 MNTRTVYVPTP

-24 DGARPHPAVVIRTP
+24 EGARPLPAVLIRTP
-38 YGRGAHRAEL
+38 YGREAHRAEL

-65 RHGSAGEWHPYGGHE
+65 RHASPGEWNPYRDHE
-80 ETDGA
+80 IADGA

-91 RAQAWSNGEVVAAG
+91 RAQAWSNGEVVAVG
-105 ASYAAHCA
+105 ASYAAYCA
-113 LVTALAAPDE
+113 LVTALAAPEAACDAGPDAAPGDFH
-123 SLRDGAPG
+123 RDGAPG
-131 GRPTGPPGALREG
+131 DLHRDGV
-144 APDAV
+144 PDAV

-181 GDRRDSDPGAL
+181 GDRRDSDPDAL
-192 ARALANDSR
+192 ARALADDPR
-201 LLEHLPIAR
+201 LLEHLPVAR
-210 LAERLAEGLGREL
+210 LADRLAASLGREL
-223 PSWSRLWADRGR
+223 PSWSRLWADRAR
-235 GRLVALGSAA
+235 GRLVALGSTA
-245 RIPLLAVGGTRD
+245 RLPLLAVGGTRD
-257 PFADDTVALWQGWG
+257 PFAEDTMALWRGWG

-281 GHRLT
+281 GHGLT

-291 PSRARINLG
+291 PARARVNLG

-307 RAALAGHLEPTRHG
+307 RAALAGRLEPTRHG
-321 VIALGGSGRWH
+321 VIALGDSGRWH
-332 STETGEGPEGSE
+332 STRLPSTLRPASTQDATPQDATAQEGAEWRAGVDRSGAGS
-344 RPGVNRRPTASAGGD
+344 RWSF
-359 PPPSPG
+359 
-365 NHHRLHADSA
+365 DS
-375 PAPTLAPTPTPTR
+375 
-388 TPAPAPTPAL
+388 
-398 IPTAAAGPDR
+398 
-408 TVAWAFGA
+408 

-422 LHGAEFSADPD
+422 LHGAEFNADPD

-439 DLAVPAGGDRADRCL
+439 DLAVQADGERADRCL

-459 LPRPLDLAGTAVA
+459 LPRPLDLAGAAVA

-480 PCADWVV
+480 PCADWAV
-487 RLTALDPSGR
+487 RLTALDPTGR
-497 ADPLALGIV
+497 ADPLAFGIV

-517 VTVPLGTLGRRLPAG
+517 ISVPLGTLGRRLPAG

-589 PVPEICR
+589 PAPEICR

>member
-1 MNTRTVHVSTP
+1 MNTRTVYVPTP

-24 DGARPHPAVVIRTP
+24 DGTRRLPAVLIRTP
-38 YGRGAHRAEL
+38 YGREAHRAEL

-65 RHGSAGEWHPYGGHE
+65 RHGSPGEWHPYRDHE
-80 ETDGA
+80 RTDGA

-91 RAQAWSNGEVVAAG
+91 RAQAWSNGEVVAVG
-105 ASYAAHCA
+105 ASYAAYCA
-113 LVTALAAPDE
+113 LVTALAAPDAACDAGPDADPGDFHH
-123 SLRDGAPG
+123 DGV
-131 GRPTGPPGALREG
+131 
-144 APDAV
+144 PDAV

-158 TETAREPGGPER
+158 AETAREPGGPER

-181 GDRRDSDPGAL
+181 GDRRDSDPDAL
-192 ARALANDSR
+192 DRALADDPR
-201 LLEHLPIAR
+201 LLEHLPVAR
-210 LAERLAEGLGREL
+210 LAERLTQSLGREL
-223 PSWSRLWADRGR
+223 PSWPGLWADRAR
-235 GRLVALGSAA
+235 GRLVARGSTA
-245 RIPLLAVGGTRD
+245 RLPLLAVGGTRD
-257 PFADDTVALWQGWG
+257 PFAEDTVALWRGWG

-291 PSRARINLG
+291 PASVRLNIG

-307 RAALAGHLEPTRHG
+307 RAALAGRLEPTRHG
-321 VIALGGSGRWH
+321 AIALGDSGRWH
-332 STETGEGPEGSE
+332 STRVRSAPRPASRPDVTPQDATAQMGSE
-344 RPGVNRRPTASAGGD
+344 WRAGAGADRPETEGRWS
-359 PPPSPG
+359 
-365 NHHRLHADSA
+365 
-375 PAPTLAPTPTPTR
+375 
-388 TPAPAPTPAL
+388 
-398 IPTAAAGPDR
+398 
-408 TVAWAFGA
+408 FGS

-422 LHGAEFSADPD
+422 LHGAEFNADPD

-439 DLAVPAGGDRADRCL
+439 DLAVPADGERADRCL

-459 LPRPLDLAGTAVA
+459 LPRPLDLAGAAVA

-487 RLTALDPSGR
+487 RLTALDPAGR
-497 ADPLALGIV
+497 ADPLAFGIV

-512 GEPAD
+512 GEAAD
-517 VTVPLGTLGRRLPAG
+517 ISVPLGTLGRRLPAG

-589 PVPEICR
+589 PAPEICR

>member
-1 MNTRTVHVSTP
+1 MSTRTVSVLAR
-12 DGTALATDVCLP
+12 DGAPLATEVCLP
-24 DGARPHPAVVIRTP
+24 DGDRPRPAVLIRTP
-38 YGRGAHRAEL
+38 YGRDAHRAEL

-65 RHGSAGEWHPYGGHE
+65 RHGSPGEWHPYRDHEKEDGG
-80 ETDGA
+80 

-91 RAQAWSNGEVVAAG
+91 RAQAWSNGEVVAVG
-105 ASYAAHCA
+105 ASYAAYCA
-113 LVTALAAPDE
+113 LVSALDAPGAAPGPE
-123 SLRDGAPG
+123 HRDGI
-131 GRPTGPPGALREG
+131 
-144 APDAV
+144 PDAV

-181 GDRRDSDPGAL
+181 GDRSDSDPDAL
-192 ARALANDSR
+192 ERALADDPR
-201 LLEHLPIAR
+201 LLEHLPVAR
-210 LAERLAEGLGREL
+210 LAERLATGLGREL
-223 PSWSRLWADRGR
+223 PSWPRLWADRQR
-235 GRLVALGSAA
+235 GRLIALGSAA
-245 RIPLLAVGGTRD
+245 RLPLLAVGGTRD
-257 PFADDTVALWQGWG
+257 PFADDTVALWRDWG
-271 GPSRLLLGPW
+271 GPARLLLGPW

-286 ADPAA
+286 ADRFASA
-291 PSRARINLG
+291 RARVNLG

-321 VIALGGSGRWH
+321 AIALGDSGRWH
-332 STETGEGPEGSE
+332 ST
-344 RPGVNRRPTASAGGD
+344 
-359 PPPSPG
+359 
-365 NHHRLHADSA
+365 HRADSPPEA
-375 PAPTLAPTPTPTR
+375 EHRWP
-388 TPAPAPTPAL
+388 
-398 IPTAAAGPDR
+398 
-408 TVAWAFGA
+408 FGS

-422 LHGAEFSADPD
+422 LHGAEFSADPE

-439 DLAVPAGGDRADRCL
+439 DLAVPVGDGHADRCL

-459 LPRPLDLAGTAVA
+459 LPRPLDLAGAAVA
-472 RINVTADT
+472 RINATADT
-480 PCADWVV
+480 PSADWAV

-497 ADPLALGIV
+497 ADPLAFGIV

-512 GEPAD
+512 GEAAD
-517 VTVPLGTLGRRLPAG
+517 ITVPLGTLGRRLPAG

-540 GHHFPAHARNPHTGE
+540 GHHFPAHARNPHTGD

>member
-1 MNTRTVHVSTP
+1 MNTRTVYVPTP

-24 DGARPHPAVVIRTP
+24 DAPRPLPTVVIRTP
-38 YGRGAHRAEL
+38 YGREAHRAEL

-65 RHGSAGEWHPYGGHE
+65 RHGSPGEWHPYRDHE
-80 ETDGA
+80 RADGA

-91 RAQAWSNGEVVAAG
+91 RAQAWGNGEVVAVG
-105 ASYAAHCA
+105 ASYAAYCA
-113 LVTALAAPDE
+113 LVTALGAPEAACDAGPDAD
-123 SLRDGAPG
+123 LDDFHHDGAPDNLHHG
-131 GRPTGPPGALREG
+131 GVLGNFHRDGV
-144 APDAV
+144 PDAV

-181 GDRRDSDPGAL
+181 GDRRDSDPDAL
-192 ARALANDSR
+192 ARALADDPR
-201 LLEHLPIAR
+201 LLEHLPVAR
-210 LAERLAEGLGREL
+210 LAERLAASLGREL
-223 PSWSRLWADRGR
+223 PSWSGLWADRAR
-235 GRLVALGSAA
+235 GRLVALGSTA
-245 RIPLLAVGGTRD
+245 RLPLLAVGGTRD
-257 PFADDTVALWQGWG
+257 PFAEDTVALWRGWG

-291 PSRARINLG
+291 PAHAHVNLG

-307 RAALAGHLEPTRHG
+307 RAALAGRLEPTRHG
-321 VIALGGSGRWH
+321 VIALGDSGRWH
-332 STETGEGPEGSE
+332 STRVRSTPRPASTPDATPQDATAQEGAAWRAGADRPEAES
-344 RPGVNRRPTASAGGD
+344 RWSF
-359 PPPSPG
+359 
-365 NHHRLHADSA
+365 DS
-375 PAPTLAPTPTPTR
+375 
-388 TPAPAPTPAL
+388 
-398 IPTAAAGPDR
+398 
-408 TVAWAFGA
+408 

-422 LHGAEFSADPD
+422 LHGAEFNADPD

-439 DLAVPAGGDRADRCL
+439 DLAVPADGEHADRCL

-459 LPRPLDLAGTAVA
+459 LPRPLDLAGAAVA

-480 PCADWVV
+480 PCADWAV
-487 RLTALDPSGR
+487 RLTALDPAGR
-497 ADPLALGIV
+497 ADPLAFGIV

-512 GEPAD
+512 GEAAHIS
-517 VTVPLGTLGRRLPAG
+517 VPLGSLGRRLPAG

-589 PVPEICR
+589 PAPEICR